1 MQMTKFDF
9 YKVAILRFI
18 EGFSACSLVMVQG
31 DVFIYNMKHVIIAS
45 QVGISSAMFFTLLL
59 FIIRLKNKYIR
70 FLISGIII
78 ALVDFLTHPSMI
90 VNEFMEAIITGA
102 ASVLI
107 GFIFSLF
114 IPKVYKLSSDK
125 FLK

>member
-31 DVFIYNMKHVIIAS
+31 DVFIYRMKHVIIAS

-107 GFIFSLF
+107 GFIFSLL
-114 IPKVYKLSSDK
+114 IPKVYKLSLDK
-125 FLK
+125 LSK

>member
-31 DVFIYNMKHVIIAS
+31 DVFIYRMKHVIIAS

-107 GFIFSLF
+107 GFIFSLL

-125 FLK
+125 LSK

>member
-114 IPKVYKLSSDK
+114 IQKYINYHLINS
-125 FLK
+125 

>member
-45 QVGISSAMFFTLLL
+45 QVGISSAIFFTLLL
-59 FIIRLKNKYIR
+59 VIIRLKNKYIR

-107 GFIFSLF
+107 GFYFFVIYSKS
-114 IPKVYKLSSDK
+114 I
-125 FLK
+125 

>member
-107 GFIFSLF
+107 GFIFSLL

-125 FLK
+125 LSK

>member
-1 MQMTKFDF
+1 
-9 YKVAILRFI
+9 
-18 EGFSACSLVMVQG
+18 
-31 DVFIYNMKHVIIAS
+31 MKHVIIAS

-107 GFIFSLF
+107 GFIFSLL

-125 FLK
+125 LSK